1 MDHFPLHHNIKCL
14 SFPPP
19 RMRANQST
27 SLPSAWC
34 CHGQLSP
41 WWWNEI
47 TASRT
52 CPDGKWQDTT
62 VTLYTLR
69 IYLTRCDV
77 SWTLVALFWLRRGG
91 GREHGE
97 LAAGLARLA
106 NLTLAALSSSGNGI
120 GAAQTLY
127 GFMTRVKF
135 PVSKQW
141 CLDTI
146 MSLTVFVRP
155 FFFIF
160 YFY

>member
-1 MDHFPLHHNIKCL
+1 MPKFSTTTHARKSEHFAAFCLMLPRSAEPLMMEWNNGVPDL
-14 SFPPP
+14 P
-19 RMRANQST
+19 RWEMARYHCDIIHATYISN
-27 SLPSAWC
+27 
-34 CHGQLSP
+34 
-41 WWWNEI
+41 
-47 TASRT
+47 
-52 CPDGKWQDTT
+52 
-62 VTLYTLR
+62 TLWR
-69 IYLTRCDV
+69 FVDARSV
-77 SWTLVALFWLRRGG
+77 VFWLRRGG

-106 NLTLAALSSSGNGI
+106 NLTLAALSGHGS

-155 FFFIF
+155 LFFLFF